1 MSPSARVLTLASVA
15 CVFFAQVAYTQVPLF
30 PNNIVAFPERDF
42 ITIEGFPDYAG
53 KSLTVEVYRNN
64 ALVGSAA
71 GVVSG
76 TAIAF
81 EINHPGALCW
91 GDNTP
96 LKVTPNLVYDDVI
109 KVKYGQSLLASS
121 IVQNGAVTTVERVD
135 KTLTIK
141 GYIGGNVNKA
151 NIEQRIVNPDLVDM
165 DVAKRAISAL
175 PNAPVATNVYTATL
189 TFDGNNFVATYV
201 FTQLSTAIVA
211 SEGQMRVMTWE
222 FTDADG
228 NRQGL
233 TISEFGEVGG
243 PYSAL
248 CPPSPDIAE
257 PLPISIVSLTNN
269 LLTWNDAIALPGS
282 PDITHYDIKFI
293 DKDSTFI
300 DKDSTFIGI
309 RAQKSTGPYT
319 RDISALLQLL
329 PRPTTLEIRP
339 MVYARMTQPLILDY
353 SSTLSYDAN
362 APIVAIAATLVS
374 VPTPTP
380 PLPPSGISVVQ
391 ANSNLKVSWAIS
403 ADTSIDIYKVTVY
416 RDGIAQVDT
425 YTSSL
430 VSVIVS
436 NLVPGVLYQ
445 FTVSSHNNLGW
456 GTESAMTMALAYPK
470 PVDIVT
476 ITSARWDDNKILR
489 VKGTSTD
496 QFAKITLYFSPVS
509 PLTIRGTT
517 TPIFGQVSPVIV
529 GTSYVYDIQVTKTSV
544 PFKLTNDTM
553 YAFSDKGGWAGPV
566 RV

>member
-1 MSPSARVLTLASVA
+1 
-15 CVFFAQVAYTQVPLF
+15 
-30 PNNIVAFPERDF
+30 
-42 ITIEGFPDYAG
+42 
-53 KSLTVEVYRNN
+53 
-64 ALVGSAA
+64 
-71 GVVSG
+71 
-76 TAIAF
+76 
-81 EINHPGALCW
+81 
-91 GDNTP
+91 
-96 LKVTPNLVYDDVI
+96 LKVTPNLVHDDVI
-109 KVKYGQSLLASS
+109 KVKYGQSQLASS

-135 KTLTIK
+135 NVLTVK

-151 NIEQRIVNPDLVDM
+151 NVEQRIVNPDLVDM
-165 DVAKRAISAL
+165 DVARRSISAL
-175 PNAPVATNVYTATL
+175 PNSPTVINNVYTATL

-248 CPPSPDIAE
+248 CPPSPDNAE
-257 PLPISIVSLTNN
+257 PLPISIVTLNNN

-282 PDITHYDIKFI
+282 PDITHYDVKII
-293 DKDSTFI
+293 DKDSTFM
-300 DKDSTFIGI
+300 GL
-309 RAQKSTGPYT
+309 RVEKSTGPYT
-319 RDISALLQLL
+319 RDISTLLQLL
-329 PRPTTLEIRP
+329 PQPPTTLEIRP
-339 MVYARMTQPLILDY
+339 MVYTRMTQPLILDY

-362 APIVAIAATLVS
+362 APTVVP

-380 PLPPSGISVVQ
+380 TLPLPPSDISVVQ
-391 ANSNLKVSWAIS
+391 VNSNLKVSWAIS

-416 RDGIAQVDT
+416 RDGITKVDT

-430 VSVIVS
+430 VSVTVS
-436 NLVPGVLYQ
+436 NLVPGTLYQ

-456 GTESAMTMALAYPK
+456 GTESAMTAALAYPK

-517 TPIFGQVSPVIV
+517 TPISGQVSPVIA
-529 GTSYVYDIQVTKTSV
+529 GTTYVYDIQMTKTSV
-544 PFKLTNDTM
+544 PFKLTNDTI
-553 YAFSDKGGWAGPV
+553 YAFSDKGGWVGPV